1 MRPREYFELHVEQGP
16 VLEHES
22 RQIGVVEGVQGISWT
37 RVVFSGA
44 ANHAGTTPTWMRRD
58 AGYAAGLVLAGVRD
72 IAESLKTTVGTVGNI
87 RFEPGLI
94 NVIPSRAEL
103 TVDLRDPDE
112 ERLQEAEKRLKAL
125 LDDAAGR
132 AEWRS
137 PRNGLSGLL
146 LCLLT
151 PDWSAWWM
159 SWLEGGVFP
168 GGA

>member
-1 MRPREYFELHVEQGP
+1 MWWKAYRVFPGLGWSFP
-16 VLEHES
+16 V
-22 RQIGVVEGVQGISWT
+22 R
-37 RVVFSGA
+37 

-125 LDDAAGR
+125 LDDAGR
-132 AEWRS
+132 QGRS
-137 PRNGLSGLL
+137 
-146 LCLLT
+146 
-151 PDWSAWWM
+151 
-159 SWLEGGVFP
+159 GGRLGTACPVCSCAF
-168 GGA
+168 